1 MASATGSTKSEPG
14 ELASGAASAQPMS
27 QPNWRWG
34 FSLVPRILAVNV
46 FAILMLAGSILYLDS
61 FRERLIDQRRLG
73 LETQARLV
81 AVSLAEAD
89 TAPRTAALIAHF
101 GATSGNRLRLYGTD
115 GALLDDSW
123 RSTGPTFE
131 LRDPAT
137 EPFRRDIARFLDRAV
152 EAVGSFPALPD
163 YVEPAVDRRAAWP
176 EVGRAAATGT
186 VADTLRF
193 SAERIVVISTAAP
206 LSSALR
212 PAAVVQLTRDTR
224 DITDL
229 VRRERQT
236 LFLTFLGVLTIS
248 LLISNFLANTIVR
261 PLRRLAEAAQRV
273 RLGRA
278 REVRVP
284 RFIQRRDEIG
294 ELARALSDMTA
305 TLRQRTDATEAFAA
319 DVAHELKNPLASLS
333 SAVETLERV
342 RDPVLQAQL
351 LGVVHNDVARIDR
364 LISDIAD
371 ASRLDAELSRSR
383 FDRVDLGVV
392 TTELVAGYDRAGLP
406 RGVELAFAAPEPGTA
421 VVHGEAARL
430 AQVLRNIIDNAVSF
444 SPSAGVVV
452 IVIESIGDRV
462 QLRIDDDG
470 PGIPPD
476 NREDIF
482 RRFYSERPA
491 GEAFGRHS
499 GLGLAISRTIVDAHG
514 GSIEAINREVQGR
527 IAGARFLVSVP
538 AA

>member
-1 MASATGSTKSEPG
+1 MT
-14 ELASGAASAQPMS
+14 

-46 FAILMLAGSILYLDS
+46 FAILMLAGSIFYLDS

-81 AVSLAEAD
+81 ADALAEAG
-89 TAPRTAALIAHF
+89 TAQSAAALVARF
-101 GATSGNRLRLYGTD
+101 GATSGNRFQLYGHD
-115 GALLDDSW
+115 GELIADSW
-123 RSTGPTFE
+123 RATGPTFE

-152 EAVGSFPALPD
+152 EAVGSFPTLPE
-163 YVEPAVDRRAAWP
+163 YLEPAIDNRAAWP
-176 EVGRAAATGT
+176 EVGRAATTGN
-186 VADTLRF
+186 VADALRF

-206 LSSALR
+206 LPGVR
-212 PAAVVQLTRDTR
+212 PADGRGLPLVVQVTRDTR

-305 TLRQRTDATEAFAA
+305 TLRNRTDATEAFAA

-342 RDPVLQAQL
+342 RDPALQAQL

-364 LISDIAD
+364 LITDIAD

-383 FDRVDLGVV
+383 FDHVDLGVV

-406 RGVELAFAAPEPGTA
+406 RGVELAFAAPEPGSA
-421 VVHGEAARL
+421 VALGEAARL
-430 AQVLRNIIDNAVSF
+430 AQVLRNIIDNAISF
-444 SPSAGVVV
+444 SPDGGVVV
-452 IVIESIGDRV
+452 IVVEGVGDRV
-462 QLRIDDDG
+462 QLRVDDDG

-482 RRFYSERPA
+482 RRFYSERPE

-514 GSIEAINREVQGR
+514 GSIEAVNREVQGR
-527 IAGARFLVSVP
+527 IAGARFLVSLP

>member
-1 MASATGSTKSEPG
+1 
-14 ELASGAASAQPMS
+14 MS

-46 FAILMLAGSILYLDS
+46 FAVLMLAGSILYLDS

-73 LETQARLV
+73 LATEARL
-81 AVSLAEAD
+81 AAEALEQ
-89 TAPRTAALIAHF
+89 TVSMPRAAALIGRF

-115 GALLDDSW
+115 GALLADSW
-123 RSTGPTFE
+123 RATGPTFE

-137 EPFRRDIARFLDRAV
+137 EPFRRAIARFLDQAV
-152 EAVGSFPALPD
+152 EAVGSFPTLPE
-163 YVEPAVDRRAAWP
+163 YIEPAVDRRAAWP
-176 EVGRAAATGT
+176 EVVRAATAGN

-193 SAERIVVISTAAP
+193 SAERIVVISAAAP
-206 LSSALR
+206 LPGAQR
-212 PAAVVQLTRDTR
+212 PAVVVQLTRDTR

-305 TLRQRTDATEAFAA
+305 TLRDRTDATEAFAA
-319 DVAHELKNPLASLS
+319 DVAHELKNPLASLA

-342 RDPVLQAQL
+342 RDPGLQVQL

-364 LISDIAD
+364 LITDIAD

-392 TTELVAGYDRAGLP
+392 TTGLVAGYDRAGLP
-406 RGVELAFAAPEPGTA
+406 RGVELAFAAPEPGSA
-421 VVHGEAARL
+421 VVLGEAARL

-444 SPSAGVVV
+444 SPDGGVVI
-452 IVIESIGDRV
+452 IVVEGVGDRV
-462 QLRIDDDG
+462 QLRVDDHG

-482 RRFYSERPA
+482 RRFYSDRPA
-491 GEAFGRHS
+491 AEAFGRHS

-514 GSIEAINREVQGR
+514 GTIEAVNREVQGH
-527 IAGARFLVSVP
+527 IAGARFLVGLP